1 MIRLVGV
8 GSLDKQAAA
17 GLESVLASW
26 AQRDEGIESFVPKV
40 PANATDL
47 TSATQYLLANRS
59 PDAETAKLMS
69 AWLQTVVTARVG
81 SGLDDAVHGTPDS
94 SLSDV
99 STR

>member
-59 PDAETAKLMS
+59 PDAETETFLLGQGS
-69 AWLQTVVTARVG
+69 TARVG